1 MEIAGLTL
9 GAVALVPPT
18 LELIDFCTT
27 FYNEVQHFG
36 RATQQFN
43 LKFTHLRGRYD
54 SLQRVLFE
62 KGKFPFAQDTLFG
75 SLPEKDQQVV
85 YAMLQELARLFY
97 KHYVI
102 GQTYRLKFELPE
114 TALPDVEALANA
126 LTTDQIDVDVL
137 KPVDRHSSLLSLRH
151 IWWANRGRKKAEK
164 LLTEFEGWLRRIKDV
179 LEDTW
184 WLLPA
189 FEKVPNLT
197 SLEKD
202 HDAIKIGIGAAA
214 GLKKL
219 ALDTTKAPI
228 NLNMNAVSLTVEYL
242 TTQRGIAHLDDQL
255 LLVEALSF
263 EPDNDGFVPQT
274 LARRFEAI
282 ANLLYSQ
289 NDSELR
295 VLSCKGHR
303 YSTSQSPQFQLLL
316 QIPSGC
322 GPNPTTLFDV
332 LGMKLRVKP
341 DLAQRFRLCWQLS
354 QCLISMHS
362 VGWLHRGMRSEN
374 VICFAPRTNEPDV
387 EPLASYFFDHFF
399 VSGFD
404 SSRLET
410 DFSLGPYDNVVQKNI
425 YRHPDRWGAPRRTYS
440 RLDDIYG
447 RYAKP
452 L

>member
-1 MEIAGLTL
+1 MEVAGLAV
-9 GAVALVPPT
+9 GAIALVPPT
-18 LELIDFCTT
+18 LQLIDFCTT

-36 RATQQFN
+36 RSTQQFN

-62 KGKFPFAQDTLFG
+62 KGKFPFAQDTLFR
-75 SLPEKDQQVV
+75 SLPEKDQRVI

-114 TALPDVEALANA
+114 TELPDIEALANA
-126 LTTDQIDVDVL
+126 LTTSKIDVDGL
-137 KPVDRHSSLLSLRH
+137 KPVDKHSSLLSLRH

-184 WLLPA
+184 WWLPA
-189 FEKVPNLT
+189 FEEVPNLS
-197 SLEKD
+197 SLEED
-202 HDAIKIGIGAAA
+202 DDAIELGVGAAA

-219 ALDTTKAPI
+219 ALDTTKAPVNLNLNAI
-228 NLNMNAVSLTVEYL
+228 NLAVEYL
-242 TTQRGIAHLDDQL
+242 TTQRGIAHLDDKL
-255 LLVEALSF
+255 LLVEALNF
-263 EPDNDGFVPQT
+263 EPDIDGFIPQT

-289 NDSELR
+289 NDPDLR
-295 VLSCKGHR
+295 ILSCRGHR
-303 YSTSQSPQFQLLL
+303 YSTSPFPQFQLLL
-316 QIPSGC
+316 EIPSNC
-322 GPNPTTLFDV
+322 GPKPITLVDI

-354 QCLISMHS
+354 QSLISMHS
-362 VGWLHRGMRSEN
+362 VGWLHRGLRSEN
-374 VICFAPRTNEPDV
+374 VICFPPKTTKLDH
-387 EPLASYFFDHFF
+387 EPLASYFFDHFAI
-399 VSGFD
+399 SGFD

-410 DFSLGPYDNVVQKNI
+410 DFSLGPYDNVIEKNV

-447 RYAKP
+447 M
-452 L
+452 